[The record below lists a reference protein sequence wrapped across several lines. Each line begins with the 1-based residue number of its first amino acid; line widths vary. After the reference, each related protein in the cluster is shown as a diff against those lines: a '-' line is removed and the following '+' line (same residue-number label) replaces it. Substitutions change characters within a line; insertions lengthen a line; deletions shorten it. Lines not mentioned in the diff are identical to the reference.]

1 MQLGSLLQEK
11 GWHYISLIKPAGLHF
26 CFTLQHVAGVDAQVA
41 DLRACC
47 DELRKA
53 TANGSKS
60 ELSEHAK
67 VYGLADAAVDRDS
80 IGEVLMQIEDVFL
93 QP

>member
-1 MQLGSLLQEK
+1 M
-11 GWHYISLIKPAGLHF
+11 SLIKPAGLHF
-26 CFTLQHVAGVDAQVA
+26 CFTLQHVAGVTAQIS

-53 TANGSKS
+53 TSNGGKV
-60 ELSEHAK
+60 ELSEGAK
-67 VYGLADAAVDRDS
+67 VYGLADVAVDRTS
-80 IGEVLMQIEDVFL
+80 IGDVLMQIEDVFL